1 MASAVTI
8 ADGRYLVPLTLTERL
23 LALYLR
29 LVPHPAELE
38 GTPARSHY
46 RLERRVWLIVAMVV
60 LGTFAAH
67 VLVEALARGSFRQ
80 TILHLLAATIAGGAA
95 TIVCLRSA
103 AIYAAA
109 LARERAA
116 LAESEA
122 RYRAVVEHSADA
134 VGILAGNEVLFANPA
149 LLHLLGVGGEDEI
162 VGQDI
167 SQFVHPDD
175 WPLLVKQAKDRAR
188 GQPVP
193 ILSEFRV
200 RRPSGEIRIVEQSA
214 VPLTFRGQKALLV
227 IARDVTARKDAE
239 QAERER
245 ARLDA
250 AMLVARTAVHELTN
264 ALTPLA
270 GYSELLALD
279 PQVTANP
286 KLTRYAG
293 VIEVA
298 SRQVAE
304 RVRRLQH
311 IVRLDASAV
320 IHADHQGD
328 LPLLDLERSTAPPA
342 ESPPAKPT
350 GEAPARR
357 AAHRQRRS

>member
-1 MASAVTI
+1 MRAFLS
-8 ADGRYLVPLTLTERL
+8 ERL
-23 LALYLR
+23 LGLYSR

-38 GTPARSHY
+38 GVSARLHY
-46 RLERRVWLIVAMVV
+46 RLERRVWLIVAAVV

-67 VLVEALARGSFRQ
+67 VLVEALARGSLRQ
-80 TILHLLAATIAGGAA
+80 IILHLLTAITAGGAA
-95 TIVCLRSA
+95 TIICLRLA
-103 AIYAAA
+103 ALYAAA

-149 LLHLLGVGGEDEI
+149 LLQLLGVADEDEI

-175 WPLLVKQAKDRAR
+175 WPRLVEQMSAR
-188 GQPVP
+188 VRGETVP
-193 ILSEFRV
+193 LLSEFRV
-200 RRPSGEIRIVEQSA
+200 RRPGGEIRIVEQSA

-227 IARDVTARKDAE
+227 IARDVTERKQAE

-279 PQVTANP
+279 PQVTASP

-304 RVRRLQH
+304 RLRRLQH

-320 IHADHQGD
+320 IHADHQDD
-328 LPLLDLERSTAPPA
+328 LPLLDLERSTTPPA
-342 ESPPAKPT
+342 VSPR
-350 GEAPARR
+350 AP
-357 AAHRQRRS
+357 S

>member
-1 MASAVTI
+1 VRAFLS
-8 ADGRYLVPLTLTERL
+8 ERL
-23 LALYLR
+23 LGLYSR

-38 GTPARSHY
+38 GVSARSHY
-46 RLERRVWLIVAMVV
+46 RLERRVWLIVAAVV

-67 VLVEALARGSFRQ
+67 VLVEALARGSLRQ
-80 TILHLLAATIAGGAA
+80 IILHLLTAITAGGAA
-95 TIVCLRSA
+95 TIVCLRLA
-103 AIYAAA
+103 ALYAAA

-149 LLHLLGVGGEDEI
+149 LLQLLGVADEDEI

-175 WPLLVKQAKDRAR
+175 WPRLVEQTSAR
-188 GQPVP
+188 VRGETVP
-193 ILSEFRV
+193 LLSEFRV
-200 RRPSGEIRIVEQSA
+200 RRPGGEIRIVEQSA

-227 IARDVTARKDAE
+227 IARDVTERKQAE

-279 PQVTANP
+279 PQVTASP

-304 RVRRLQH
+304 RLRRLQH
-311 IVRLDASAV
+311 IVRLDASTV
-320 IHADHQGD
+320 IHADHQDD
-328 LPLLDLERSTAPPA
+328 LPLLDLERSTAPPPV
-342 ESPPAKPT
+342 SPH
-350 GEAPARR
+350 AP
-357 AAHRQRRS
+357 S